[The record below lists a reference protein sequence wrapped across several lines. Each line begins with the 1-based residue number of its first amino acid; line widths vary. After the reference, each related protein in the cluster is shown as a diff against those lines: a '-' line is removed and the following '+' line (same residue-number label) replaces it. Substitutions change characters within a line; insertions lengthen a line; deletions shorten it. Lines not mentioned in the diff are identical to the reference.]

1 MMNKRKYVKIK
12 NLIQA
17 IKFASAAKNV
27 KGTVTIQHG
36 RYLINAASIVGM
48 TSTDMSKGV
57 IVEYPPQATDFE
69 KFIEENYE
77 YENMEG

>member
-1 MMNKRKYVKIK
+1 MNKRKYVKIK

-17 IKFASAAKNV
+17 IKFTSAAKNV
-27 KGTVTIQHG
+27 KGTVTVQHG
-36 RYLINAASIVGM
+36 RYLINAASIVGI
-48 TSTDMSKGV
+48 TSTDMSERV

-77 YENMEG
+77 YKNMEG